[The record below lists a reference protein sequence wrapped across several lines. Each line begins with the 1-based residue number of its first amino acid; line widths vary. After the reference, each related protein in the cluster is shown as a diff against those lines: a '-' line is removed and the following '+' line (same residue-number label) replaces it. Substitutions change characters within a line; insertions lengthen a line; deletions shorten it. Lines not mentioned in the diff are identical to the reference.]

1 MVRHHNN
8 NLFVPHLLSNTSTP
22 HSTPLQRVQFFL
34 YDTFLATAVISER
47 VYGFCE
53 SIPAPINRITFS
65 PLHVCA
71 PTDTFINGYVQTI
84 PYIVC
89 FYLMSRKVDAAVMRD
104 ISFALMLVVALY
116 SLYFGWGSAAKLR
129 AASGNYC

>member
-1 MVRHHNN
+1 M
-8 NLFVPHLLSNTSTP
+8 
-22 HSTPLQRVQFFL
+22 LQHFQFFL

-53 SIPAPINRITFS
+53 STQLQSTVSRSHPCMY
-65 PLHVCA
+65 VCA

-89 FYLMSRKVDAAVMRD
+89 FYLMSRKVNAAVMRD
-104 ISFALMLVVALY
+104 ISFALMLLVALY